1 MATHISVLL
10 LNSEQALLGRIRD
23 WLDEVAPDRY
33 RLVPGETSEDGL
45 VNLLSGDFDV
55 GLYCCGDDA
64 GEVRDLLATVKNQFC
79 PAPVVV
85 LSTQMNPALDREA
98 VPGGAADYLA
108 LDTVNAF
115 WLERALRYAIERKR
129 TEHHLARLAHH
140 DPLTDIP
147 NRVLFRD
154 RLENALRVATRDK
167 ARFALMFIDLDDFK
181 VVNDRYGHDIG
192 DGLIRLC
199 AERLQSLL
207 RRSDSMAR
215 MGGDEF
221 TLLLL
226 NVESSSSLAHLAV
239 KIIEQI
245 TAPYEI
251 GGYHINVG
259 CSVGI
264 ASYPEAG
271 HSADAL
277 LKSADLAMYQA
288 KQVEGSNFRF
298 FTEEMNRDVRYRLR
312 LEEDLRRA
320 VENRELYLEY
330 QPRFAVRSGKV
341 AALEALLRW
350 NHPQKGI
357 LSAHNFISIAEDTG
371 LIFAIGY
378 WAIRRAC
385 EDLQRL
391 KSDVGVEIKMAIN
404 LSARQFRDESMVQH
418 VANIFSETGVNP
430 RQIEFEL
437 TETALMENI
446 DMISLCMRPLSYF
459 GVTFALDD
467 FGTGSSSFLHL
478 QRLPISAL
486 KIDSQFMTD
495 LLRRRSERRLVSAMI
510 NLAHNLGKVVVAEGV
525 ENASQQ
531 KWLADEGCDQMQGYY
546 LGAPQSYDRLKKAIA
561 SMQLM
566 KPAEPN
572 RGNDATP
579 PKGSC

>member
-1 MATHISVLL
+1 MASTISILL
-10 LNSEQALLGRIRD
+10 LNGEQSLADQIGA
-23 WLDEVAPDRY
+23 WLDEVAPNQYSIVLGNMDDDG
-33 RLVPGETSEDGL
+33 LICLLSEDYQVAL
-45 VNLLSGDFDV
+45 FYAADDPASARELLDSMKSHFS
-55 GLYCCGDDA
+55 
-64 GEVRDLLATVKNQFC
+64 
-79 PAPVVV
+79 PVPVLV
-85 LSTQMNPALDREA
+85 LSNSMNQVLDREA
-98 VPGGAADYLA
+98 VPAGAADYLA

-154 RLENALRVATRDK
+154 RLENALRVASREK

-226 NVESSSSLAHLAV
+226 NVESSSGLAHLAV

-245 TAPYEI
+245 TTPYEI

-259 CSVGI
+259 CSLGI

-271 HSADAL
+271 HDADTL

-330 QPRFAVRSGKV
+330 QPRFAISTGKV
-341 AALEALLRW
+341 VALEALLRW

-385 EDLQRL
+385 ADLQRL
-391 KSDVGVEIKMAIN
+391 KRDVGIELKMAVN

-418 VANIFSETGVNP
+418 VANIFNDTGVDPNK
-430 RQIEFEL
+430 IEFEL

-446 DMISLCMRPLSYF
+446 DMVSLCMRPLSYF

-478 QRLPISAL
+478 QRLPITAL

-510 NLAHNLGKVVVAEGV
+510 NLAHNLGKAVVAEGV

-531 KWLADEGCDQMQGYY
+531 KWLIEEGCDQMQGYF
-546 LGAPQSYDRLKKAIA
+546 LSAPQSYDRLHKVIA
-561 SMQLM
+561 DLTLTDVS
-566 KPAEPN
+566 A
-572 RGNDATP
+572 AVP
-579 PKGSC
+579 PDGEES

>member
-1 MATHISVLL
+1 MATSIGVLL
-10 LNSEQALLGRIRD
+10 LNGDEELAEHIIA
-23 WLDEVAPDRY
+23 WLDDVAPGQY
-33 RLVPGETSEDGL
+33 RLVANVSLDDAL
-45 VNLLSGDFDV
+45 VTLLSGEYEL
-55 GLYCCGDDA
+55 GLLCMDEISERG
-64 GEVRDLLATVKNQFC
+64 RDLLSSVKNQFC
-79 PAPVVV
+79 PAPVIVI
-85 LSTQMNPALDREA
+85 SAQMNDVLDREA
-98 VPGGAADYLA
+98 IPSGAADYLT
-108 LDTVNAF
+108 LDSVTPAA
-115 WLERALRYAIERKR
+115 LERSLRYSLERKR
-129 TEHHLARLAHH
+129 TEQYLARLAHH

-154 RLENALRVATRDK
+154 RLESAIRIATRDNM
-167 ARFALMFIDLDDFK
+167 RFALMFIDLDDFK
-181 VVNDRYGHDIG
+181 IVNDRYGHDIG
-192 DGLIRLC
+192 DGLIRMC
-199 AERLQSLL
+199 AERLQQLL

-226 NVESSSSLAHLAV
+226 NVESSSDIAHLAV

-245 TAPYEI
+245 SAPYEI
-251 GGYHINVG
+251 NGYQLQVG

-271 HSADAL
+271 RSADAL

-298 FTEEMNRDVRYRLR
+298 FTEEMNRDVRYRLS

-320 VENRELYLEY
+320 VDNSELYLEY
-330 QPRFAVRSGKV
+330 QPRFSVRSGKV
-341 AALEALLRW
+341 VALEALLRW

-371 LIFAIGY
+371 LIFTIGY
-378 WAIRRAC
+378 WVIRRAC

-391 KSDVGVEIKMAIN
+391 KDDCGIDIKMAIN
-404 LSARQFRDESMVQH
+404 LSARQFRDEAMVQN
-418 VANIFSETGVNP
+418 VANIFSETGANP
-430 RQIEFEL
+430 NFIEFEL

-446 DMISLCMRPLSYF
+446 DMVSLCMRPLSYF

-478 QRLPISAL
+478 QRLPIAAL
-486 KIDSQFMTD
+486 KIDSQFMAD

-525 ENASQQ
+525 ESASQQ
-531 KWLADEGCDQMQGYY
+531 KWLAEEGCDQMQGYF
-546 LGAPQSYDRLKKAIA
+546 LCAPHAYSRLIKVIKGLSLESVLA
-561 SMQLM
+561 S
-566 KPAEPN
+566 KTETN
-572 RGNDATP
+572 NDV
-579 PKGSC
+579 SV

>member
-1 MATHISVLL
+1 MSATTSILL
-10 LNSEQALLGRIRD
+10 LNGEQELADRIGA
-23 WLDEVAPDRY
+23 WLDEVAPDQY
-33 RLVPGETSEDGL
+33 RVETGNMADDSLVC
-45 VNLLSGDFDV
+45 LLSGDYQA
-55 GLYCCGDDA
+55 GLFYSGDDPGSA
-64 GEVRDLLATVKNQFC
+64 CELLSAVKSHFS
-79 PAPVVV
+79 PVPVVV
-85 LSTQMNPALDREA
+85 LSNRIHQELDRKA
-98 VPGGAADYLA
+98 VPAGAADYLA

-129 TEHHLARLAHH
+129 TEQHLARLAHH

-147 NRVLFRD
+147 NRALFRD
-154 RLENALRVATRDK
+154 RLENALRVASREKT
-167 ARFALMFIDLDDFK
+167 RFALMFIDLDDFK

-226 NVESSSSLAHLAV
+226 NVENSSGLAHLAV
-239 KIIEQI
+239 KIIESI
-245 TAPYEI
+245 TTPYEI
-251 GGYHINVG
+251 GGYHISVG

-271 HSADAL
+271 HDADTL

-330 QPRFAVRSGKV
+330 QPRFSFRTGKV
-341 AALEALLRW
+341 VALEALLRW

-357 LSAHNFISIAEDTG
+357 LSAHNFIRIAEDTG

-385 EDLQRL
+385 TDLQRL
-391 KSDVGVEIKMAIN
+391 RREAGIDIKMAVN

-418 VANIFSETGVNP
+418 VADIFNDTGVDPNK
-430 RQIEFEL
+430 IEFEL

-446 DMISLCMRPLSYF
+446 DMVSLCMRPLSYF

-478 QRLPISAL
+478 QRLPITAL

-510 NLAHNLGKVVVAEGV
+510 NLAHNLGKVIVAEGV
-525 ENASQQ
+525 ENINQQ
-531 KWLADEGCDQMQGYY
+531 KWLASEGCDQIQGHF
-546 LGAPQSYDRLKKAIA
+546 LAPPQSYSRLKKVINGL
-561 SMQLM
+561 SL
-566 KPAEPN
+566 
-572 RGNDATP
+572 ATA
-579 PKGSC
+579 